1 MSRRTK
7 SISLRQVQVN
17 NLQHLDLEIP
27 HNQWLGICGRSGAG
41 KSSLAFDTLYAEGQR
56 RYIESFSATARQ
68 FLAQVERP
76 AAESITGVPPA
87 IAVRNQ
93 RQRYHNRSTVGTA
106 TETIEYL
113 RLLYARLA
121 TITCQSCQLPV
132 QRESPASI
140 ASELE
145 TLAPGTR
152 YQITFRLRASLPLEE
167 LELARLEPAQ
177 VSAAVLK
184 HLRQLGFARL
194 VGPGLALDTSAWP
207 SELSLSDLPQLEIVV
222 DRLAVGK
229 TEPQRLLDSL
239 ETALHFGKDEAAVW
253 LATAS
258 SSTEPTPRPGMS
270 SGGPGWEV
278 RRFSRRLQCTGCGTL
293 YPDPDPRLFSFND
306 PSGAC
311 PTCEG
316 FGLESFVDESK
327 LVPDPNLSLREGA
340 IAPWNAPSYR
350 HELDEL
356 LALADEYQLP
366 VDKPYRQLTAK
377 QRQLV
382 WDGVP
387 ARNFGGIQGFLKWLE
402 RRKYKLHLRVFL
414 ARWKSYRQCPNCHG
428 QRLSARALSY
438 RVGGLDIAAFSELD
452 CRSAIAFCESL
463 DLSGAAAALGRPI
476 LAQLL
481 ARLRYLSDVGLG
493 YLSLARPMNTLSRGE
508 LQRTTLT
515 SSLSSTL
522 VNMLYVIDEPSLGLH
537 AADLPPLV
545 AALRRLHQRGNTLV
559 MVEHLPELLLE
570 TERLIELGPESGP
583 RGGRIVFD
591 GSPEK
596 VAAAKESSTGQYLR
610 GERGEAETT
619 KPTPPKRFLKIT
631 GARGLHLKKLEVAF
645 PLGALCVVTGVS
657 GAGKSTLVEKT
668 LFPALLRQFGE
679 NVDDC
684 LPFDQL
690 TGWEGLEEVHWV
702 DQSPLARSSRSNPVT
717 YIKAFDEIRQVFA
730 ETPDAVARNLTAGH
744 FSFNVDGG
752 RCPKCEGT
760 GELTIDMQFLADV
773 TMTCDECQGARYRP
787 EVLLAKYRGKNIHE
801 VLQLTVNEAFGFF
814 RGQRKLQTALK
825 ALMDVGLDYLQLG
838 QSAATLSAGESQRL
852 KLAAQLVGRGRKRS
866 LFLLDHP
873 CAGLHPVDIVR
884 LLDCLRSLIAVGHSL
899 IVMEHRLQLL
909 AAADWL
915 IELGPGAA
923 AAGGELLA
931 AGPPQEF
938 AESFPT
944 ATGEALRRYLA
955 GERRLPASTAPASPK
970 RDSSRTA
977 KRGAR
982 SK

>member
-1 MSRRTK
+1 MSRRSK

-17 NLQHLDLEIP
+17 NLRHLDLEIP

-113 RLLYARLA
+113 RLLFARLA
-121 TITCQSCQLPV
+121 TITCQTCQLPV
-132 QRESPASI
+132 RRESPTSI

-145 TLAPGTR
+145 KLTPGTR
-152 YQITFRLRASLPLEE
+152 YQLAFRLGSSLPLEE
-167 LELARLEPAQ
+167 LELARLEPTQ
-177 VSAAVLK
+177 VAAAVLK

-194 VGPGLALDTSAWP
+194 VGPGLSLDTGNWP
-207 SELSLSDLPQLEIVV
+207 SDLPLQELSRLEVVV

-239 ETALHFGKDEAAVW
+239 ETALRFGKDEAAVW
-253 LATAS
+253 IAAPTAAVSSPSGLATI
-258 SSTEPTPRPGMS
+258 
-270 SGGPGWEV
+270 SGGPGWEI
-278 RRFSRRLQCTGCGTL
+278 RRFSRRLHCTGCGTH

-306 PSGAC
+306 SSGAC

-316 FGLESFVDESK
+316 FGLESFVDEAK
-327 LVPDPNLSLREGA
+327 LVPDPELSLREGA

-356 LALADEYQLP
+356 LALAKDFDLP

-387 ARNFGGIQGFLKWLE
+387 ARNFGGIQGFLRWLE

-414 ARWKSYRQCPNCHG
+414 ARWKSYRQCPTCNG
-428 QRLSARALSY
+428 QRLNSRALSY

-452 CRSAIAFCESL
+452 CRAAIDLCERL
-463 DLSGAAAALGRPI
+463 DLSNAEAALGRPI
-476 LAQLL
+476 LTQLL
-481 ARLRYLSDVGLG
+481 ARLRYLADVGLG

-508 LQRTTLT
+508 LQRTMLT

-537 AADLPPLV
+537 PADLPPV
-545 AALRRLHQRGNTLV
+545 VEALRRLHLRGNTLV

-570 TERLIELGPESGP
+570 TERLVELGPESGP
-583 RGGRIVFD
+583 RGGTIVFD
-591 GSPEK
+591 GPPADL
-596 VAAAKESSTGQYLR
+596 AAATGSSTGQYLR
-610 GERGEAETT
+610 GERGQTDSV
-619 KPTPPKRFLKIT
+619 KPTPPKRFLRLT
-631 GARGLHLKKLEVAF
+631 GASGLHLKNIDVDF
-645 PLGALCVVTGVS
+645 PLGSLCVVTGVS
-657 GAGKSTLVEKT
+657 GAGKSTLVERT
-668 LFPALLRQFGE
+668 LFPALVRQLGE
-679 NVDDC
+679 TADDC
-684 LPFDQL
+684 LPYKEII
-690 TGWEGLEEVHWV
+690 GWEGLEEVHWV
-702 DQSPLARSSRSNPVT
+702 DQTPLARSSRSNPVT

-730 ETPDAVARNLTAGH
+730 ETPDAVSRNLTAGH

-752 RCPKCEGT
+752 RCPKCEGS

-773 TMTCDECQGARYRP
+773 SMTCDECHGARYRP

-801 VLQLTVNEAFGFF
+801 ALQLTVNEAFGFF

-852 KLAAQLVGRGRKRS
+852 KLAAQLVARGRKRS

-884 LLDCLRSLIAVGHSL
+884 LLDCLRSLLAVGHSL

-923 AAGGELLA
+923 DAGGQLLA
-931 AGPPQEF
+931 AGPPQEL
-938 AESFPT
+938 AASGQT
-944 ATGEALRRYLA
+944 ATGQALRRYLA
-955 GERRLPASTAPASPK
+955 GERRLPAQPPTPQANAPTGSVVKK
-970 RDSSRTA
+970 RSLPQ
-977 KRGAR
+977 
-982 SK
+982 